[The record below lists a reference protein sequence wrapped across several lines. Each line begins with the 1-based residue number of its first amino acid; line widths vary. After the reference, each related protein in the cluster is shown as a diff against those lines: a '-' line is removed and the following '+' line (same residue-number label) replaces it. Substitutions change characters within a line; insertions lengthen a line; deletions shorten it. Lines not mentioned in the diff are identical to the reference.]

1 MARMKMT
8 PEIIKELAT
17 MNERVLESALRR
29 AQAENPALFALLI
42 ADPLTEDENG
52 AIPLDETDD
61 DADNG

>member
-8 PEIIKELAT
+8 PEIIKELST

-42 ADPLTEDENG
+42 ADPLTEDEDG
-52 AIPLDETDD
+52 VIPLDERDD

>member
-42 ADPLTEDENG
+42 ADPLTEDEDG
-52 AIPLDETDD
+52 VIPPDERDD